1 MIAISA
7 VFRGS
12 YKLLLPQAVEYER
25 AANFF
30 IFSIFND
37 LIFLK

>member
-1 MIAISA
+1 MIRA

-12 YKLLLPQAVEYER
+12 YRVLLPRVAEYER
-25 AANFF
+25 VANFF